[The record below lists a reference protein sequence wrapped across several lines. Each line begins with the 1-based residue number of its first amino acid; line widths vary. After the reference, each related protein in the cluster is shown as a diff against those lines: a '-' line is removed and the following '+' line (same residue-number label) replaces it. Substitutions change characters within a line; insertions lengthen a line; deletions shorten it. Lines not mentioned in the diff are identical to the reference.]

1 MEALMDPQ
9 RRQSMHEM
17 IENAAK
23 IQIADLSWVG
33 NLFRKRLMELQKTE
47 EQRQAWLK
55 EQKDELA

>member
-1 MEALMDPQ
+1 MMTMNPQ

-23 IQIADLSWVG
+23 IHVADLSWVG

-47 EQRQAWLK
+47 EKRQEWLK